1 MIDAHVH
8 IWDPTVFA
16 YPWLDGAGDRAA
28 PHLPADLDR
37 CDGETT
43 GMIFV
48 EAGSAL
54 GQAINEVRWVR
65 GLRRVWPSVREWHD
79 LVRRALEGRA
89 DPHAVEAGAARAFY
103 RLREKDGRGGDGDGR

>member
-48 EAGSAL
+48 EAGNAL
-54 GQAINEVRWVR
+54 GQAIDEVRWVR
-65 GLRRVWPSVREWHD
+65 GLRRVWPSVREW
-79 LVRRALEGRA
+79 RA
-89 DPHAVEAGAARAFY
+89 DPHAVEAGAARTFY
-103 RLREKDGRGGDGDGR
+103 KLREKDGRGGDGDGR